1 MRRVAATP
9 TASRLRIAVVAVVA
23 IVRGG
28 RVHAHGY
35 GMRLAVLQRMVDQS
49 GATAVAEIKVLL
61 LEQHLEVAAARDRL
75 LLDTQWG
82 ESRIEWQLRVGRG
95 ITAGSSMMVVRIEG
109 VVVRE
114 GVRRRWCR
122 KTAR

>member
-23 IVRGG
+23 IIRGG
-28 RVHAHGY
+28 RVHAHWY

-75 LLDTQWG
+75 LLDTQRG
-82 ESRIEWQLRVGRG
+82 ESRI
-95 ITAGSSMMVVRIEG
+95 
-109 VVVRE
+109 
-114 GVRRRWCR
+114 
-122 KTAR
+122 